1 METEKKVSPPPK
13 AGIMHS
19 TENERGLLLGLLTE
33 AKACGFAKVVVEIHQ
48 GKMTSAEVVHKYKFS

>member
-1 METEKKVSPPPK
+1 
-13 AGIMHS
+13 MHS